1 MFDTLRTKLALKR
14 LKRTLKRRSVKYE
27 EIEDGIRIQKIAEDG
42 FNIEAVFRYGGIRLN
57 MDGWHKVYGMKD
69 RSEVFH
75 LLMSSLSKESRLKV
89 VAAHDEPFCFELQHF
104 KNGEWIWHSQ
114 MIFVPKD
121 TSAEKTEKYL
131 QNDIIE
137 S

>member
-1 MFDTLRTKLALKR
+1 MFDTLRTKLALRR
-14 LKRTLKRRSVKYE
+14 LRSILEHHSVEYE
-27 EIEDGIRIQKIAEDG
+27 EIESGIRIQKIAEDG
-42 FNIEAVFRYGGIRLN
+42 FNIEAVFKYGEIRVN
-57 MDGWHKVYGMKD
+57 MDGWHKVYGIKD

-75 LLMSSLSKESRLKV
+75 LLKSSLSKESRLKV
-89 VAAHDEPFCFELQHF
+89 VAANDEPFYFELQHF

-121 TSAEKTEKYL
+121 TSAEKTETYL

>member
-14 LKRTLKRRSVKYE
+14 LKRTLKRRSLKHE
-27 EIEDGIRIQKIAEDG
+27 EIEGGIRIQKITEDG
-42 FNIEAVFRYGGIRLN
+42 FNIEAVFKHGEIRLN
-57 MDGWHKVYGMKD
+57 MDGWHKVYGIKD
-69 RSEVFH
+69 RKEVFH

-89 VAAHDEPFCFELQHF
+89 VAANDEAYFFELQHF

-114 MIFVPKD
+114 MIFIPKD